1 MPRTGPGTKPQCER
15 RRGAKACK
23 IAGKSEPNRSPGS
36 GEPGGI
42 SSVVWNELPT
52 ALARRMQQRTPYTP
66 YTERAKCTG
75 RGAGEDAEGQ
85 TAGQG
90 GRTWSGPEGWGL
102 GGLLAVSKEEET
114 ESQGG

>member
-36 GEPGGI
+36 GEPGGT

-52 ALARRMQQRTPYTP
+52 ALARRMRQRTPVHRTP
-66 YTERAKCTG
+66 RGQSSRGGG
-75 RGAGEDAEGQ
+75 R
-85 TAGQG
+85 
-90 GRTWSGPEGWGL
+90 GRTWKDRQQDRAGERGVGQRGGGWE
-102 GGLLAVSKEEET
+102 AS
-114 ESQGG
+114 

>member
-36 GEPGGI
+36 GEPGGT

-52 ALARRMQQRTPYTP
+52 ALARRMQQRTPYTIHP
-66 YTERAKCTG
+66 EGKVHGAGGGEGRGRTDSRTG
-75 RGAGEDAEGQ
+75 RENVEWARGVGAGRPPSSLQRRGN
-85 TAGQG
+85 
-90 GRTWSGPEGWGL
+90 
-102 GGLLAVSKEEET
+102 
-114 ESQGG
+114 